1 MQIIKIL
8 YEIKKR
14 LINKFILKRPDFS
27 EKRIFLEGLNN
38 QAIIRKKNQ
47 IYNLKD
53 VEYSVFSQFG
63 DDGIIDWIVQKIPS
77 IEKKFIEIGVQD
89 SWESNTRF
97 LLKSENW
104 SGVLIDSSKNDIN
117 KIKTQRIYW
126 QHDIKA
132 YQLMVNKDNINNFL
146 TKNLKPSFKNVGLL
160 SIDIDG
166 VDYWILE
173 QLDVIKPTIVVC
185 EYNSLFGNIHKIS
198 VLYDENFER
207 TKKHYSNLYFG
218 ASIKALISL
227 MEKKGYNFL
236 GTNSAGINA
245 YFLKSDLFPILDSK
259 IEKKTIFQSKVRE
272 SLDKKGCL
280 TFNDRIDRIRTIEN
294 LKVYD
299 FDEKKE
305 KHLKDYTNLYTGD
318 WLNN

>member
-8 YEIKKR
+8 HEIKKR
-14 LINKFILKRPDFS
+14 LINKFVLKRPDFS

-38 QAIIRKKNQ
+38 QARIRKKNQ

-53 VEYSVFSQFG
+53 AEYSVFSQFG

-89 SWESNTRF
+89 YWESNTRF

-126 QHDIKA
+126 QHDLRA
-132 YQLMVNKDNINNFL
+132 HQLMVNKDNINNFL
-146 TKNLKPSFKNVGLL
+146 TKNLKPNFKNVGLL

-166 VDYWILE
+166 VDYWILDK
-173 QLDVIKPTIVVC
+173 LNVIEPSLVIC
-185 EYNSLFGNIHKIS
+185 EYNSLFGNIHKMS

-207 TKKHYSNLYFG
+207 TNKHYSNLYFG

-245 YFLKSDLFPILDSK
+245 YFLKSDLFSILDSK

-280 TFNDRIDRIRTIEN
+280 TFNDRIDRIKTIED

-305 KHLKDYTNLYTGD
+305 KQLKDYANLYTGD
-318 WLNN
+318 WL

>member
-1 MQIIKIL
+1 MQIIRIL
-8 YEIKKR
+8 HEIKKR

-38 QAIIRKKNQ
+38 QARIRKKNQ
-47 IYNLKD
+47 IYSLKD
-53 VEYSVFSQFG
+53 AEYSVFSQFG

-89 SWESNTRF
+89 YWESNTRF

-126 QHDIKA
+126 QHDLRA
-132 YQLMVNKDNINNFL
+132 HQLMVNKDNINNFL
-146 TKNLKPSFKNVGLL
+146 TKNLKPNFKNVGLL

-166 VDYWILE
+166 VDYWILDK
-173 QLDVIKPTIVVC
+173 LNVIEPSLVIC
-185 EYNSLFGNIHKIS
+185 EYNSLFGNIHKMS
-198 VLYDENFER
+198 VLYDENYER
-207 TKKHYSNLYFG
+207 TNKHYSNLYFG

-245 YFLKSDLFPILDSK
+245 YFLKSDLFSILDSK

-280 TFNDRIDRIRTIEN
+280 TFNDRIDRIKTIED

-305 KHLKDYTNLYTGD
+305 KQLKDYANLYTGD
-318 WLNN
+318 WL